1 MSTPGFAADDAGLRR
16 RGRAVA
22 GVADALRDAA
32 AATDVAGAPDA
43 FGLLCGFFPALL
55 DPVRQEA
62 RAALARAAEACGDT
76 ARELGTAGTA
86 FTATDDAGASGFG
99 R

>member
-1 MSTPGFAADDAGLRR
+1 MSTPGFAADEAGLRR

-32 AATDVAGAPDA
+32 GAAGVAAAPDA

-55 DPVRQEA
+55 GPVGQEA
-62 RAALARAAEACGDT
+62 RAALGRAAQACGDT
-76 ARELGTAGTA
+76 ARELGAAGTA
-86 FTATDDAGASGFG
+86 FTTTDDAGAAGFDP
-99 R
+99 